1 MEIEREQ
8 YILNQIQA
16 AGTVQVEELAQ
27 ELGVSLMTIRRDLS
41 NLKEKGLIERCHGGA
56 ILKQEV
62 PYSSKIIANSA
73 EKNKIAQTA
82 MRYIHKND
90 TVFLDAGTTTYHI
103 ANWLLDRDDLTI
115 VTDDLQIACLLA
127 KSNMQVFICGGY
139 IQKNT
144 GCVMGTFAN
153 QMIDNFCIDVAFVGA
168 AAIDDQFNILTPTIE
183 KIDLKRQIIKSS
195 SQTYLVTGKDKF
207 NKRAIMKINS
217 AADYTGIITDMCFT
231 EKEKQTLREEKI
243 TIISVQ

>member
-8 YILNQIQA
+8 YILSQIQT
-16 AGTVQVEELAQ
+16 AGSVQVEDLAQ
-27 ELGVSLMTIRRDLS
+27 ELGVSLMTIRRDLT

-56 ILKQEV
+56 IQKQEV
-62 PYSSKIIANSA
+62 PYSSKIIVNSS
-73 EKNKIAQTA
+73 EKNKIAQVA
-82 MRYIHKND
+82 IRYIHKND
-90 TVFLDAGTTTYHI
+90 TVFLDAGTTTYYI

-139 IQKNT
+139 IQKST

-153 QMIDNFCIDVAFVGA
+153 QMIDNFCIDIAFLGA

-183 KIDLKRQIIKSS
+183 KIELKRQIVKSS
-195 SQTYLVTGKDKF
+195 NQTYLVTGKDKF
-207 NKRAIMKINS
+207 NKRAVIKINS
-217 AADYTGIITDMCFT
+217 AAEYTGIITDMHFT
-231 EKEKQTLREEKI
+231 EEEELLLRKKHI
-243 TIISVQ
+243 TIISV